1 MSVKLRKRKNSDGT
15 ISLNLDIYEA
25 GKRDYEFLNH
35 LKLQKPS
42 NPADRQSNKENFQL
56 AEKIAVKRAHELA
69 AGDYSIVTDAGK
81 KTLVIEWMQS
91 FNSELEFRKCGSAV
105 FQ

>member
-15 ISLNLDIYEA
+15 ISLYLDIYEA

-81 KTLVIEWMQS
+81 KTLVIEWIQ
-91 FNSELEFRKCGSAV
+91 L
-105 FQ
+105 